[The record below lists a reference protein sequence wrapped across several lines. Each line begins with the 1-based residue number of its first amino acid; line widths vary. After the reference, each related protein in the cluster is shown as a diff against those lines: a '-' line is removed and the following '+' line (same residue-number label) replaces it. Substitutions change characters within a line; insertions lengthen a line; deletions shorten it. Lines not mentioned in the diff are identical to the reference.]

1 MMLDTWRLTTNS
13 LHPSWCCMLPYT
25 SCNPR
30 NNRLHPSFFS
40 QYCLQN
46 LPQSKIYIEWV
57 SPSSVSCGPNF
68 FIFFTNFKMS
78 HCNRMVLV
86 RPSSCTIVE
95 LSPPPTLSLKHLLN
109 QSGLYDSC
117 SGTSEHKLDKLE
129 HLEEHMHLGDHVQE
143 NLPKTESSKTTSA
156 LTSITNMSIYVFD
169 VSTVPYNS
177 LKYIHS
183 RTQQQGRKSMTIANW
198 SMTELQSVST
208 LHPIELVSVHLL
220 WKLTVR

>member
-78 HCNRMVLV
+78 HCNRMVLM

-109 QSGLYDSC
+109 QSGLYDSG

-129 HLEEHMHLGDHVQE
+129 HLEEHMH
-143 NLPKTESSKTTSA
+143 P
-156 LTSITNMSIYVFD
+156 
-169 VSTVPYNS
+169 
-177 LKYIHS
+177 
-183 RTQQQGRKSMTIANW
+183 RSMTIANW
-198 SMTELQSVST
+198 SMMGSKSVSK

>member
-129 HLEEHMHLGDHVQE
+129 HLEEHMHLVIMCRRISQNWIIKNSVRLDID
-143 NLPKTESSKTTSA
+143 NK
-156 LTSITNMSIYVFD
+156 YVHICVWCVD
-169 VSTVPYNS
+169 
-177 LKYIHS
+177 
-183 RTQQQGRKSMTIANW
+183 
-198 SMTELQSVST
+198 SVSYIS
-208 LHPIELVSVHLL
+208 L
-220 WKLTVR
+220 